1 MDTLLMAVGATRMR
15 WPKDQLQQAAPH
27 TAPSSSMA
35 EHTQLMEFAFKMGQ
49 GAINPGQGSSVVSS
63 SSTPSTSAQA
73 FPPLAIMDDPSRQQP
88 QDTWKWLQGAP
99 VD

>member
-27 TAPSSSMA
+27 TVPSSSMA
-35 EHTQLMEFAFKMGQ
+35 EHMQLMEFAFKM
-49 GAINPGQGSSVVSS
+49 GQGSSVVSS

-88 QDTWKWLQGAP
+88 QDMWKWLQGAP